1 MRNIRFIFIWLM
13 SALFALILLG
23 CETQHEQKKRKKDE
37 VAVSENVLDRIV
49 KRGKLVALTDY
60 NSVNY
65 YIYRGEPMGYQYE
78 LLKRFTD
85 HLGIRLE
92 LRIEENLAK
101 GFKLLDSDEV
111 DLIAMGLTVTG
122 KRKTQFDFTDPIII
136 TRQVLVQQMPEGWQR
151 MATRDEIENQLLRSS
166 LDLAG
171 KTIHV
176 EAGSIF
182 KKRLETLMDEIA
194 DTIYIIEDKREV
206 EDLIGAVA
214 RGEIAYTV
222 ADEHIALINERVF
235 PGIDVK
241 TPLSFPQKL
250 AWAVKKTPEKQLLEE
265 INLWLDQ
272 FGKTLE
278 ARVIYNKYFQSNRV
292 RYLAKSE
299 YTSFNAGRL
308 SVYDETIKEVAAAIG
323 WDWRLLASLIYQ
335 ESEFKPDAVSWAGA
349 YGLMQLMP
357 VVMEQFGIDST
368 AAPEDQ
374 IRVGGRFIQYLD
386 RQIPE
391 TVTDST
397 ERIKFVLAA
406 YNAGVGHVL
415 DARRLAK
422 KYKKNPDVW
431 TGETDFFMRNKSK
444 PAFYHDSVVYYG
456 YARGE
461 ETFAFVEQILDRYD
475 HYKNLIAEQTN

>member
-1 MRNIRFIFIWLM
+1 M
-13 SALFALILLG
+13 SLVFTSGCDENQPKKEAKKQIEPVAEDIL
-23 CETQHEQKKRKKDE
+23 
-37 VAVSENVLDRIV
+37 NRIV
-49 KRGKLVALTDY
+49 QRGKLVALTDY

-78 LLKRFTD
+78 LLRKFTD
-85 HLGIRLE
+85 HLGLRLE
-92 LRIEENLAK
+92 LRIEENLEK
-101 GFKLLDSDEV
+101 GFELLEKGDV

-122 KRKTQFDFTDPIII
+122 KRRTQFDFTDPIII
-136 TRQVLVQQMPEGWQR
+136 TRQVLVQQMPEGWQQ
-151 MATRDEIENQLLRSS
+151 MATRDQIESNLLRSS
-166 LDLAG
+166 LELAG

-182 KKRLETLMDEIA
+182 KKRLQTLMDEIA

-206 EDLIGAVA
+206 EELIGAVA
-214 RGEIAYTV
+214 RGEIEYTV
-222 ADEHIALINERVF
+222 ADEHIALINERVY

-241 TPLSFPQKL
+241 MPLSFPQKL
-250 AWAVKKTPEKQLLEE
+250 AWAVKKTPEKQFLNE

-272 FGKTLE
+272 FSNTLE

-299 YTSFNAGRL
+299 YTSFNEGRL
-308 SVYDETIKEVAAAIG
+308 SVYDETIKEVAAVIG

-368 AAPEDQ
+368 ASPEEQ
-374 IRVGGRFIQYLD
+374 IKIGGKFIQYLD
-386 RQIPE
+386 RQIPAS
-391 TVTDST
+391 VTDSS

-406 YNAGVGHVL
+406 YNSGVGHVL
-415 DARRLAK
+415 DARRLAQ
-422 KYKKNPDVW
+422 KYNKNPDIW
-431 TGETDFFMRNKSK
+431 TGETDFFMLNKSK

-461 ETFAFVEQILDRYD
+461 ETFAFVEQIIDRYD
-475 HYKNLIAEQTN
+475 HYRNLIVE

>member
-1 MRNIRFIFIWLM
+1 MLKTLNIFVKI
-13 SALFALILLG
+13 ALFATVITFWS
-23 CETQHEQKKRKKDE
+23 CAQDADNETASVKKGKKEQADKLQQII
-37 VAVSENVLDRIV
+37 N
-49 KRGKLVALTDY
+49 RGKLIALTDY

-78 LLKRFTD
+78 MLQKFTE
-85 HLGIRLE
+85 HLGIQLE
-92 LRIEENLAK
+92 LRIEENLEK
-101 GFKLLDSDEV
+101 GFKLLKKGDV
-111 DLIAMGLTVTG
+111 DVIAMGLTVTG

-136 TRQVLVQQMPEGWQR
+136 TRQILVQRMPDGWQR
-151 MATRDEIENQLLRSS
+151 MATRDQIERKLLRSS

-206 EDLIGAVA
+206 EDLIAAVA
-214 RGEIAYTV
+214 SGEIEYTV
-222 ADEHIALINERVF
+222 ADEHVALINERVY
-235 PGIDVK
+235 PDVDTK
-241 TPLSFPQKL
+241 MPISFPQKL
-250 AWAVKKTPEKQLLEE
+250 AWALKKEKENALVDE
-265 INLWLDQ
+265 INLWLDK
-272 FGKTLE
+272 FNNTLE
-278 ARVIYNKYFQSNRV
+278 ARVIYNKYFKNSRV

-308 SVYDETIKEVAAAIG
+308 STYDETIKAVAKEIN

-335 ESEFKPDAVSWAGA
+335 ESEFKPEAVSWAGA

-368 AAPEDQ
+368 ASPEEQ
-374 IRVGGRFIQYLD
+374 IRIGGKFIQYLD
-386 RQIPE
+386 RQIPAS
-391 TVTDST
+391 VTDSV
-397 ERIKFVLAA
+397 ERVKFILAS

-431 TGETDFFMRNKSK
+431 TDETDFFMLNKSK

-461 ETFAFVEQILDRYD
+461 ETFAFVEQITDRYD
-475 HYKNLIAEQTN
+475 HYRNLIVE

>member
-1 MRNIRFIFIWLM
+1 MLSGFWACNQNTDNNASSKNKLKADTTDKLQEIINRR
-13 SALFALILLG
+13 
-23 CETQHEQKKRKKDE
+23 
-37 VAVSENVLDRIV
+37 
-49 KRGKLVALTDY
+49 KLVALTDY

-78 LLKRFTD
+78 MLQKFTE

-92 LRIEENLAK
+92 LRIEENLQK
-101 GFKLLDSDEV
+101 GFKLLNKDKV

-122 KRKTQFDFTDPIII
+122 KRQSQYDFTDPIII
-136 TRQVLVQQMPEGWQR
+136 TRQVLVQRMPEGWQK
-151 MATRDEIENQLLRSS
+151 MATRDEIEGNLLRSS
-166 LDLAG
+166 LELAG

-206 EDLIGAVA
+206 EDLIAAVA
-214 RGEIAYTV
+214 NGEIEYTI
-222 ADEHIALINERVF
+222 ADEHIALINERIY
-235 PGIDVK
+235 PDIDAK
-241 TPLSFPQKL
+241 MPISFPQKL
-250 AWAVKKTPEKQLLEE
+250 AWAVKKEQDKALLNE
-265 INLWLDQ
+265 INQWLQ
-272 FGKTLE
+272 SYNNTLE
-278 ARVIYNKYFQSNRV
+278 ARVIYNKYFKNNRV

-299 YTSFNAGRL
+299 YTSFNQGRL
-308 SVYDETIKEVAAAIG
+308 SAFDETIKAVANEIG

-335 ESEFKPDAVSWAGA
+335 ESEFNPDAVSWAGA

-368 AAPEDQ
+368 ASPEEQ
-374 IRVGGRFIQYLD
+374 IRIGGKFIQYLN
-386 RQIPE
+386 RQIPAS
-391 TVTDST
+391 VTDSA
-397 ERIKFVLAA
+397 ERIKFILAS

-422 KYKKNPDVW
+422 KYKKDPDVW
-431 TGETDFFMRNKSK
+431 TEQTDFFLLNKSK

-461 ETFAFVEQILDRYD
+461 ETYAFVEQITDRYD
-475 HYKNLIAEQTN
+475 HYRNLILE

>member
-1 MRNIRFIFIWLM
+1 MVGFLVALSLIFLTGCNENQPEIEAKEQM
-13 SALFALILLG
+13 ESAAEEVLNRIL
-23 CETQHEQKKRKKDE
+23 Q
-37 VAVSENVLDRIV
+37 
-49 KRGKLVALTDY
+49 RGKLVALTDY

-78 LLKRFTD
+78 LLRKFTE
-85 HLGIRLE
+85 HLGLRLE
-92 LRIEENLAK
+92 LRIEENLEK
-101 GFKLLDSDEV
+101 GFELLQEGDV

-122 KRKTQFDFTDPIII
+122 KRRAQFDFTNPIII
-136 TRQVLVQQMPEGWQR
+136 TRQVLVQQMPEGWQQ
-151 MATRDEIENQLLRSS
+151 MTTRDQIESNLLRSS
-166 LDLAG
+166 LELAG

-206 EDLIGAVA
+206 EELIGAVA

-222 ADEHIALINERVF
+222 ADEHIALINERVY
-235 PGIDVK
+235 PGVDVK
-241 TPLSFPQKL
+241 MPLSFPQKL
-250 AWAVKKTPEKQLLEE
+250 AWAVKKIPEKQLLNE

-272 FGKTLE
+272 FGNTLE

-299 YTSFNAGRL
+299 YTSFNEGRL
-308 SVYDETIKEVAAAIG
+308 SVYDETIKEVAEVIG
-323 WDWRLLASLIYQ
+323 WDWRLFASLIYQ

-357 VVMEQFGIDST
+357 VVMEQFGIDTT
-368 AAPEDQ
+368 ASPEEQ
-374 IRVGGRFIQYLD
+374 IKIGGKFIQYLN
-386 RQIPE
+386 RQIPASI
-391 TVTDST
+391 TDSA

-406 YNAGVGHVL
+406 YNSGVGHVL
-415 DARRLAK
+415 DARRLAE
-422 KYKKNPDVW
+422 KYNKNPDVW
-431 TGETDFFMRNKSK
+431 TGQTDFFMLNKSK

-461 ETFAFVEQILDRYD
+461 ETYAFVDQIMDRYD
-475 HYKNLIAEQTN
+475 HYRNLIVE

>member
-1 MRNIRFIFIWLM
+1 MLKFRLFIVWFFVVM
-13 SALFALILLG
+13 SLVFTSGCDENKPKNEAKKQIEPVAEDIL
-23 CETQHEQKKRKKDE
+23 
-37 VAVSENVLDRIV
+37 NRIV
-49 KRGKLVALTDY
+49 QRGKLVALTDY

-78 LLKRFTD
+78 LLRKFTD
-85 HLGIRLE
+85 HLGLRLE
-92 LRIEENLAK
+92 LRIEENLEK
-101 GFKLLDSDEV
+101 GFELLEKGDV

-122 KRKTQFDFTDPIII
+122 KRRTQFDFTDPIII
-136 TRQVLVQQMPEGWQR
+136 TRQVLVQQMPEGWQQ
-151 MATRDEIENQLLRSS
+151 MATRDQIESNLLRSS
-166 LDLAG
+166 LELAG

-182 KKRLETLMDEIA
+182 KKRLQTLMDEIA

-206 EDLIGAVA
+206 EELIGAVA
-214 RGEIAYTV
+214 RGEIEYTV
-222 ADEHIALINERVF
+222 ADEHIALINERVY

-241 TPLSFPQKL
+241 MPLSFPQKL
-250 AWAVKKTPEKQLLEE
+250 AWAVKKTPEKQFLNE

-272 FGKTLE
+272 FSNTLE

-299 YTSFNAGRL
+299 YTSFNEGRL
-308 SVYDETIKEVAAAIG
+308 SVYDETIKEVAAVIG

-368 AAPEDQ
+368 ASPEEQ
-374 IRVGGRFIQYLD
+374 IKIGGKFIQYLD
-386 RQIPE
+386 RQIPAS
-391 TVTDST
+391 VTDSS

-406 YNAGVGHVL
+406 YNSGVGHVL
-415 DARRLAK
+415 DARRLAQ
-422 KYKKNPDVW
+422 KYNKNPDIW
-431 TGETDFFMRNKSK
+431 TGETDFFMLNKSK

-461 ETFAFVEQILDRYD
+461 ETFAFVEQIIDRYD
-475 HYKNLIAEQTN
+475 HYRNLIVE

>member
-1 MRNIRFIFIWLM
+1 MLKIRLFMVGFLVALSLIFLTGCNENQPEIEAKEQM
-13 SALFALILLG
+13 ESAAEEVLNRIL
-23 CETQHEQKKRKKDE
+23 Q
-37 VAVSENVLDRIV
+37 
-49 KRGKLVALTDY
+49 RGKLVALTDY

-78 LLKRFTD
+78 LLRKFTE
-85 HLGIRLE
+85 HLGLRLE
-92 LRIEENLAK
+92 LRIEENLEK
-101 GFKLLDSDEV
+101 GFELLQEGDV

-122 KRKTQFDFTDPIII
+122 KRRAQFDFTNPIII
-136 TRQVLVQQMPEGWQR
+136 TRQVLVQQMPEGWQQ
-151 MATRDEIENQLLRSS
+151 MTTRDQIESNLLRSS
-166 LDLAG
+166 LELAG

-206 EDLIGAVA
+206 EELIGAVA

-222 ADEHIALINERVF
+222 ADEHIALINERVY
-235 PGIDVK
+235 PGVDVK
-241 TPLSFPQKL
+241 MPLSFPQKL
-250 AWAVKKTPEKQLLEE
+250 AWAVKKIPEKQLLNE

-272 FGKTLE
+272 FGNTLE

-299 YTSFNAGRL
+299 YTSFNEGRL
-308 SVYDETIKEVAAAIG
+308 SVYDETIKEVAEVIG
-323 WDWRLLASLIYQ
+323 WDWRLFASLIYQ

-357 VVMEQFGIDST
+357 VVMEQFGIDTT
-368 AAPEDQ
+368 ASPEEQ
-374 IRVGGRFIQYLD
+374 IKIGGKFIQYLN
-386 RQIPE
+386 RQIPASI
-391 TVTDST
+391 TDSA

-406 YNAGVGHVL
+406 YNSGVGHVL
-415 DARRLAK
+415 DARRLAE
-422 KYKKNPDVW
+422 KYNKNPDVW
-431 TGETDFFMRNKSK
+431 TGQTDFFMLNKSK

-461 ETFAFVEQILDRYD
+461 ETYAFVDQIMDRYD
-475 HYKNLIAEQTN
+475 HYRNLIVE

>member
-1 MRNIRFIFIWLM
+1 MLKIRLFMVGFLVALSLIFLTGCNENQPEIEAKEQM
-13 SALFALILLG
+13 ESAAEEVLNRIL
-23 CETQHEQKKRKKDE
+23 Q
-37 VAVSENVLDRIV
+37 
-49 KRGKLVALTDY
+49 RGKLVALTDY

-78 LLKRFTD
+78 LLRKFTE
-85 HLGIRLE
+85 HLGLRLE
-92 LRIEENLAK
+92 LRIEENLEK
-101 GFKLLDSDEV
+101 GFELLQEGDV

-122 KRKTQFDFTDPIII
+122 KRRAQFDFTNPIII
-136 TRQVLVQQMPEGWQR
+136 TRQVLVQQMPEGWQQ
-151 MATRDEIENQLLRSS
+151 MTTRDQIESNLLRSS
-166 LDLAG
+166 LELAG

-206 EDLIGAVA
+206 EELIGAVA

-222 ADEHIALINERVF
+222 ADEHIALINERVY
-235 PGIDVK
+235 PGVDVK
-241 TPLSFPQKL
+241 MPLSFPQKL
-250 AWAVKKTPEKQLLEE
+250 AWAVKKIPEKQLLNE

-272 FGKTLE
+272 FGNTLE

-299 YTSFNAGRL
+299 YTSFNEGRL
-308 SVYDETIKEVAAAIG
+308 SVYDETIKEVAEVIG
-323 WDWRLLASLIYQ
+323 WDWRLFASLIYQ

-357 VVMEQFGIDST
+357 VVMEQFGIDTT
-368 AAPEDQ
+368 ASPEEQ
-374 IRVGGRFIQYLD
+374 IKIGGKFIQYLN
-386 RQIPE
+386 RQIPASI
-391 TVTDST
+391 TDSA

-406 YNAGVGHVL
+406 YNSGVGHVL
-415 DARRLAK
+415 DARRLAE
-422 KYKKNPDVW
+422 KYNKNPDVW
-431 TGETDFFMRNKSK
+431 TGQTDFFMLNKSK

-461 ETFAFVEQILDRYD
+461 
-475 HYKNLIAEQTN
+475 

>member
-1 MRNIRFIFIWLM
+1 MLKFRLFVVCFIV
-13 SALFALILLG
+13 ALSLIFLTG
-23 CETQHEQKKRKKDE
+23 CDENQPKKGAKKQIE
-37 VAVSENVLDRIV
+37 PVAEDVLNRIV

-78 LLKRFTD
+78 LLRRFTD

-92 LRIEENLAK
+92 LRIEENLEK
-101 GFKLLDSDEV
+101 GFKLLQDGDV

-122 KRKTQFDFTDPIII
+122 KRRTLFDFTDPIII
-136 TRQVLVQQMPEGWQR
+136 TRQVLVQKMPEGWQQ
-151 MATRDEIENQLLRSS
+151 MATRDQIESNLLRSS
-166 LDLAG
+166 LELAG

-206 EDLIGAVA
+206 EELIGAVA
-214 RGEIAYTV
+214 RGEIEYTV
-222 ADEHIALINERVF
+222 ADEHIALINERVY

-241 TPLSFPQKL
+241 MPLSFTQKL
-250 AWAVKKTPEKQLLEE
+250 AWAVKKTPEKQLLNE

-272 FGKTLE
+272 FNNTLE

-299 YTSFNAGRL
+299 YTSFNEGRL
-308 SVYDETIKEVAAAIG
+308 SVYDETIKEVAAIIG

-335 ESEFKPDAVSWAGA
+335 ESEFKPDVVSWAGA

-357 VVMEQFGIDST
+357 VVMQQFGIDST
-368 AAPEDQ
+368 ASPEEQ
-374 IRVGGRFIQYLD
+374 IKVGGKFIQYLD
-386 RQIPE
+386 RQIPAS
-391 TVTDST
+391 VTDSA

-406 YNAGVGHVL
+406 YNSGVGHVL
-415 DARRLAK
+415 DARRLAE
-422 KYKKNPDVW
+422 KYNKNPDVW
-431 TGETDFFMRNKSK
+431 TGQTDFFMRNKSK

-461 ETFAFVEQILDRYD
+461 ETFAFVEQIIDRYD
-475 HYKNLIAEQTN
+475 HYRNLIVE